1 MSECPL
7 STAEIRTTVIHQ
19 LGAYDFMDLLLSMYL
34 LSTSSLASFFGQPG
48 MFSHVL

>member
-7 STAEIRTTVIHQ
+7 SIAEIRTTVIHH

-34 LSTSSLASFFGQPG
+34 LSTSSLASFFGQPE
-48 MFSHVL
+48 MLSHVL